1 MSSAIESNTSSQQP
15 EVDAAKTAKFLANLQ
30 RTVGSARRDPDD
42 APAAAPVAAPVAV
55 APAPKPA
62 AVVEREIPV
71 TRTGGASRL
80 ERLPAKRKGGDRVA
94 VEVTLDPGTASR
106 VVYIR
111 VDKTL
116 ADRLALIAFQNKISG
131 GEGPATVNDIGI
143 SALNRWLDEYE
154 QAA

>member
-1 MSSAIESNTSSQQP
+1 MNSATETPVQSSQP

-42 APAAAPVAAPVAV
+42 APAAAPVAVAAPVA
-55 APAPKPA
+55 AKP

-71 TRTGGASRL
+71 TRTGGASRI
-80 ERLPAKRKGGDRVA
+80 ERSSMKRKGDKVN

-143 SALNRWLDEYE
+143 NALNRWLDEYE

>member
-1 MSSAIESNTSSQQP
+1 MSSAIETSSSSNATP
-15 EVDAAKTAKFLANLQ
+15 REDVDANKTAKFLANLQ
-30 RTVGSARRDPDD
+30 RTVGGRRDPDD
-42 APAAAPVAAPVAV
+42 APAPHA
-55 APAPKPA
+55 KPQAA
-62 AVVEREIPV
+62 AVVEREIPAPKPLA
-71 TRTGGASRL
+71 ASQKSL
-80 ERLPAKRKGGDRVA
+80 KRKENRVA

-131 GEGPATVNDIGI
+131 GEGPSTVNDIGI
-143 SALNRWLDEYE
+143 NALNRWLDEYE

>member
-1 MSSAIESNTSSQQP
+1 MNSATEANLQSSQP

-42 APAAAPVAAPVAV
+42 APAAVAAPVAA
-55 APAPKPA
+55 APAPAPA
-62 AVVEREIPV
+62 VQREIPV
-71 TRTGGASRL
+71 TRSVAPRIDRS
-80 ERLPAKRKGGDRVA
+80 PAKRKGDRVA

-143 SALNRWLDEYE
+143 NALNRWLDEYE

>member
-1 MSSAIESNTSSQQP
+1 MNSATELNPATSSLP
-15 EVDAAKTAKFLANLQ
+15 REDGAIDANKTAKFLANLQ
-30 RTVGSARRDPDD
+30 RTVGGRRDPDD
-42 APAAAPVAAPVAV
+42 VAVAPVAAKSQA
-55 APAPKPA
+55 AP
-62 AVVEREIPV
+62 VVEREIPV
-71 TRTGGASRL
+71 TRSVVARSDRPT
-80 ERLPAKRKGGDRVA
+80 KRKTDRIN

-131 GEGPATVNDIGI
+131 TDGPSTVNDIGI

-154 QAA
+154 TAS